1 MELKLSIQFQS
12 IHKWKSIARRLLKVI
27 KHLPHKIKRY
37 MKWASKASADAATA
51 HAMEGDNLY
60 YDDQSDF
67 IDEWYD
73 DETNEQWV
81 VSSAQ
86 MDDDNMYWDD
96 AEIWSDD
103 AEVQMEEEE
112 AMKVN
117 KVDVKKVSLIKTEN
131 GNDVNRKCM
140 HMMGGR
146 LCFCQFMAMIDS
158 PKYHCHPQQQ
168 SIFGAL
174 SGMNA
179 DNAEDVDVDEYMDEY
194 YFDDNANEHEEEEAS
209 AKIDEYAD
217 YYQY

>member
-1 MELKLSIQFQS
+1 
-12 IHKWKSIARRLLKVI
+12 
-27 KHLPHKIKRY
+27 
-37 MKWASKASADAATA
+37 
-51 HAMEGDNLY
+51 
-60 YDDQSDF
+60 
-67 IDEWYD
+67 
-73 DETNEQWV
+73 
-81 VSSAQ
+81 

-103 AEVQMEEEE
+103 ANAEVQMEEEE

-174 SGMNA
+174 SGMKA
-179 DNAEDVDVDEYMDEY
+179 YNAEDVDVDEYSDEY
-194 YFDDNANEHEEEEAS
+194 YGDDNSEE
-209 AKIDEYAD
+209 DV
-217 YYQY
+217 